1 MATKKTTAPE
11 DDVLQK
17 AATAIDSTPETVEVK
32 TAPAKPS
39 TKIGKLISKDKTRVP
54 RKLKKKRQKA
64 AAKNS

>member
-1 MATKKTTAPE
+1 MDTKKTTAPE

-17 AATAIDSTPETVEVK
+17 AAPETVEVK
-32 TAPAKPS
+32 TASAKPS
-39 TKIGKLISKDKTRVP
+39 TKSGKLISKDKTRVP